1 MEKKL
6 FRTKFKTMSDEETDE
21 IHGWVK
27 LETEDGKPYFYH
39 PNLNLTQWDEPE
51 EGFQTVDP
59 VEEEEVEEEV
69 EEEAAFEEEVEEEA
83 VVSSENV
90 AYEEEEEEEEEEVNS
105 YTEAD
110 AEPSSSWTSSGGGGD
125 DEEQRDPSSSSSSS
139 SSLTKSRRRI
149 CRWELK
155 QTASFGAGTGKNA
168 GDVYYLNK
176 ETGETVWEEPDDFF
190 DDSVNANPQIIITL
204 APIDEETTL
213 SSGFDVLDLYG
224 EDAQHELELLRSG
237 DLSAAEACLK
247 RLNYLEQL
255 FQNVG
260 TEEEWFDTIMED
272 EYALAGWFFLFFLF
286 FLYSR
291 SICTHARFSPGHFLF
306 FFFFFVCLFVCYTQ
320 PK

>member
-1 MEKKL
+1 
-6 FRTKFKTMSDEETDE
+6 MSDEETDE

-39 PNLNLTQWDEPE
+39 PNLNLTQWEEPE

-59 VEEEEVEEEV
+59 IEEEEEVEAEV
-69 EEEAAFEEEVEEEA
+69 AFEEEVEEAA

-90 AYEEEEEEEEEEVNS
+90 AYEEGKEEEEEEEVTS

-110 AEPSSSWTSSGGGGD
+110 AEPSSSWTSSGGGGGG
-125 DEEQRDPSSSSSSS
+125 DEEQRDPSSSFSSSS

-260 TEEEWFDTIMED
+260 AEEEWRDTVMED
-272 EYALAGWFFLFFLF
+272 DYALAGVCDLFCIIYF
-286 FLYSR
+286 
-291 SICTHARFSPGHFLF
+291 
-306 FFFFFVCLFVCYTQ
+306 
-320 PK
+320 